1 MSFSIEQKE
10 NMKNFIKIFLEHRS
24 ENVMVLDISY
34 ERFNSLFV
42 GLWRY
47 YRMTN
52 FPKSEAVKSFTQE
65 EKDQANDVLKLT
77 DFVSTYKRFEP
88 IFNNITS
95 GKGNEGVG
103 LFAKTREGTE
113 GTIIIRSG
121 DDQYNI
127 FEFVLGIDMFGDDMK
142 GRIMFRCSG
151 FSGFS
156 N

>member
-1 MSFSIEQKE
+1 
-10 NMKNFIKIFLEHRS
+10 
-24 ENVMVLDISY
+24 
-34 ERFNSLFV
+34 
-42 GLWRY
+42 
-47 YRMTN
+47 MTN